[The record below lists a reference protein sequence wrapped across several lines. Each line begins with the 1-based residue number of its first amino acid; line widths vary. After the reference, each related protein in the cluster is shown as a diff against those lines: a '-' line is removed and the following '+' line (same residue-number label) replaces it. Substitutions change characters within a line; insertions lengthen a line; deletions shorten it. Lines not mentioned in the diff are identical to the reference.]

1 MLAEASTTE
10 DPMAYLDV
18 SPMTA
23 ALRTTPEMFEM
34 DHGWLHHL
42 PSHHRFSFGPK
53 GDVQLSAQCDCSLL
67 AVKPDQE
74 AELAVAFGEWRQS
87 YWRAIEINREFAA
100 HFARPSAFRRL
111 LIALTGAAHR
121 RLMRTAASRAHYHP
135 VPRRVAAS

>member
-1 MLAEASTTE
+1 
-10 DPMAYLDV
+10 MAYLDV

-42 PSHHRFSFGPK
+42 PSRHRFSFGPK
-53 GDVQLSAQCDCSLL
+53 GDVELSAQCDCSLL
-67 AVKPDQE
+67 AIRPDQE
-74 AELAVAFGEWRQS
+74 VALAVAFNEWRRS

-111 LIALTGAAHR
+111 LIGLTGALHR
-121 RLMRTAASRAHYHP
+121 RLMRTGTSRAHYHP
-135 VPRRVAAS
+135 APRRAAAS